1 MLFLAAG
8 LTSWKP
14 FLLEAGEVR
23 ETPVIA
29 AEVVVLS
36 DRRGAR
42 LLRWAKAH
50 ARGGGSEGSE
60 FKHVRPDGLVGLAS
74 SALGARSTT
83 DLEGRA
89 AARSLCLWW
98 RPSVTR
104 GNSVAPAAFCECSD
118 SNEDY

>member
-8 LTSWKP
+8 LASWKP
-14 FLLEAGEVR
+14 SLLEAGEVG

-42 LLRWAKAH
+42 LLRWVKAR

-60 FKHVRPDGLVGLAS
+60 LKHVRPDGSVGLAS
-74 SALGARSTT
+74 SALGV
-83 DLEGRA
+83 GRA
-89 AARSLCLWW
+89 ARSLWW
-98 RPSVTR
+98 RPSWVRAETQLR
-104 GNSVAPAAFCECSD
+104 PPYCECSD
-118 SNEDY
+118 SNED

>member
-42 LLRWAKAH
+42 LLRWAKA
-50 ARGGGSEGSE
+50 RGGGSEGSE
-60 FKHVRPDGLVGLAS
+60 FKHVRPDGLVGPWL
-74 SALGARSTT
+74 
-83 DLEGRA
+83 
-89 AARSLCLWW
+89 AARL
-98 RPSVTR
+98 VAR
-104 GNSVAPAAFCECSD
+104 GSVAPAAFCECSD
-118 SNEDY
+118 SNED

>member
-8 LTSWKP
+8 LASWKP
-14 FLLEAGEVR
+14 SLLEAGEVG

-42 LLRWAKAH
+42 LLRWVKAR

-60 FKHVRPDGLVGLAS
+60 LRHVRPDGSVGLAS
-74 SALGARSTT
+74 SALGARS
-83 DLEGRA
+83 RA
-89 AARSLCLWW
+89 AARSLWW
-98 RPSVTR
+98 RPSWVV
-104 GNSVAPAAFCECSD
+104 SVATAVL
-118 SNEDY
+118 

>member
-8 LTSWKP
+8 LASWKP
-14 FLLEAGEVR
+14 SLLEAGEVG

-42 LLRWAKAH
+42 LLRWAK

-74 SALGARSTT
+74 SALGSARKLSC
-83 DLEGRA
+83 
-89 AARSLCLWW
+89 ARGVL
-98 RPSVTR
+98 
-104 GNSVAPAAFCECSD
+104 
-118 SNEDY
+118 

>member
-8 LTSWKP
+8 LASWKP
-14 FLLEAGEVR
+14 SLLEAGEVG

-36 DRRGAR
+36 DSDRRGAR
-42 LLRWAKAH
+42 LLRWAK

-74 SALGARSTT
+74 SALGSARLSC
-83 DLEGRA
+83 
-89 AARSLCLWW
+89 ARRVL
-98 RPSVTR
+98 
-104 GNSVAPAAFCECSD
+104 
-118 SNEDY
+118 

>member
-8 LTSWKP
+8 LASWKP
-14 FLLEAGEVR
+14 SLLEAGEVG

-36 DRRGAR
+36 DRRAAR
-42 LLRWAKAH
+42 LLLWAKAR

-74 SALGARSTT
+74 SALGSARLSC
-83 DLEGRA
+83 
-89 AARSLCLWW
+89 ARRVL
-98 RPSVTR
+98 
-104 GNSVAPAAFCECSD
+104 
-118 SNEDY
+118 